1 MYKPLETRL
10 RKDLLITTIVYPETS
25 KQSYSF
31 KKPSSGEA
39 FEFGE
44 EEYFLCKSM
53 DGISTP
59 SEILAAFERHFGL
72 VLTEEDFNQF
82 SQQIA
87 ECGLLE
93 AFDEQDQFPLGTSS
107 LESEEEN
114 KESQFSTLSK
124 RRKKEKRGKV
134 WAVSNSEVFFK
145 FLAKIT
151 KPFKPIA
158 NFLLWLLI
166 PLLILA
172 LFTIFNNQSLFRR
185 DIGLLVKPT
194 SWVAYHLLNMIV
206 VNLTSKLAQG
216 IVCTYYGGTVGEFG
230 LKLTFGILPRFYLK
244 KDGIWQL
251 PRKIQ
256 LWSFGTPLVIRILIF
271 SLGTLIWYWT
281 KGTENGLRGWAIS
294 LAYMGYLDFLIDS
307 SPFWPSDGYGLM
319 IAYFRLPPNWLKK
332 NLLIFDM
339 ILKRRPL
346 PKRLTFPEK
355 LKLQGLSLLM
365 ILTWVFLALKLVN
378 DMSHRLLKNIS
389 PGILGNGAT
398 ALLISLPF
406 MLGFR
411 TLWIATHP
419 KQDRKKSHN
428 QDKLEKTSNGSWQ
441 TPLSHPLGEVDWFLS
456 DFPKSVNKSNSF
468 NKILKS
474 WVKKFIRISLL
485 VALGILLFLPYPY
498 RPGGVI
504 KISPPTQQQIQAQ
517 VKGKITKVFFEGGDG
532 QWIKAGTVIANL
544 EAVDIENSVLI
555 TQEQVRQ
562 QQAELEKQQANLKKL
577 LATPRKE
584 DVEVEKQQVEVEKQ
598 QVEVA
603 KQQVEVAQEQLKTA
617 IGKAEFS
624 SRQAERYKALYNTGA
639 FSLQQYENS
648 AKDAET
654 DRNNVEEAKQNV
666 EEAKQNVE
674 KKRQDIKKA
683 QANLASVLSGPF
695 PEEIEAARKE
705 VEAARANLKRLQQ
718 QLKYNQDQVK
728 RTPLVMPI
736 DGYLVTSSLNQKV
749 GSYLEQGEMFAVA
762 EDNRHIRGEVEV
774 PEYDIGDFSVG
785 RKVEVK
791 LLAYPD
797 KPLTGEVVSVEPL
810 AASDST
816 NLTNADEST
825 SSLTEQFVKVTVDL
839 PNTDRLLKAGMSGY
853 AKIEGRT
860 MPVIAAFTRSIVR
873 FVQVEIWS
881 WLP

>member
-1 MYKPLETRL
+1 
-10 RKDLLITTIVYPETS
+10 
-25 KQSYSF
+25 
-31 KKPSSGEA
+31 
-39 FEFGE
+39 
-44 EEYFLCKSM
+44 
-53 DGISTP
+53 
-59 SEILAAFERHFGL
+59 
-72 VLTEEDFNQF
+72 
-82 SQQIA
+82 
-87 ECGLLE
+87 
-93 AFDEQDQFPLGTSS
+93 
-107 LESEEEN
+107 
-114 KESQFSTLSK
+114 
-124 RRKKEKRGKV
+124 
-134 WAVSNSEVFFK
+134 
-145 FLAKIT
+145 
-151 KPFKPIA
+151 
-158 NFLLWLLI
+158 
-166 PLLILA
+166 
-172 LFTIFNNQSLFRR
+172 
-185 DIGLLVKPT
+185 
-194 SWVAYHLLNMIV
+194 
-206 VNLTSKLAQG
+206 
-216 IVCTYYGGTVGEFG
+216 
-230 LKLTFGILPRFYLK
+230 
-244 KDGIWQL
+244 
-251 PRKIQ
+251 
-256 LWSFGTPLVIRILIF
+256 
-271 SLGTLIWYWT
+271 
-281 KGTENGLRGWAIS
+281 
-294 LAYMGYLDFLIDS
+294 
-307 SPFWPSDGYGLM
+307 
-319 IAYFRLPPNWLKK
+319 
-332 NLLIFDM
+332 
-339 ILKRRPL
+339 
-346 PKRLTFPEK
+346 
-355 LKLQGLSLLM
+355 
-365 ILTWVFLALKLVN
+365 
-378 DMSHRLLKNIS
+378 
-389 PGILGNGAT
+389 
-398 ALLISLPF
+398 
-406 MLGFR
+406 
-411 TLWIATHP
+411 
-419 KQDRKKSHN
+419 
-428 QDKLEKTSNGSWQ
+428 
-441 TPLSHPLGEVDWFLS
+441 
-456 DFPKSVNKSNSF
+456 
-468 NKILKS
+468 
-474 WVKKFIRISLL
+474 VKKFIRLSLL

-584 DVEVEKQQVEVEKQ
+584 DVEVAKQQVEVDKQ

-654 DRNNVEEAKQNV
+654 DRSNVEEAKQNV

-683 QANLASVLSGPF
+683 EANLASVLSGPF

-705 VEAARANLKRLQQ
+705 VEAARANLKRFQQ

-749 GSYLEQGEMFAVA
+749 GSYLEQGETFAVA

-797 KPLTGEVVSVEPL
+797 KPLTGEVVSVEPI

-816 NLTNADEST
+816 KLTNADEST

-860 MPVIAAFTRSIVR
+860 MPVFAAFTRSIVR